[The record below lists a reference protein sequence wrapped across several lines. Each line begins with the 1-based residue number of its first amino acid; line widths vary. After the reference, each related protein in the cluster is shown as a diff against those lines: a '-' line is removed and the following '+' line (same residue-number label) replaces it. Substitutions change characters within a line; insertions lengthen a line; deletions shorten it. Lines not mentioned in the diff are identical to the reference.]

1 LKSRLCGSF
10 NAARNP
16 SRDRRHFR
24 SAEQG
29 RSGYSGKDLA
39 HFEASWKLQ
48 YLVQR
53 AIEIISEASRAI
65 PDDLKALRPEIPWNS
80 VKGIGNV
87 LRHEYRGISN
97 PLIWRVVTDELPRLR
112 IAVKAI
118 RDADLT
124 RFD

>member
-1 LKSRLCGSF
+1 MPREI
-10 NAARNP
+10 
-16 SRDRRHFR
+16 RHAIDDILEALNR
-24 SAEQG
+24 VDQVSQG
-29 RSGYSGKDLA
+29 KTLA
-39 HFEASWKLQ
+39 DFEASWQLQ

-112 IAVKAI
+112 IAVEAI
-118 RDADLT
+118 RDADST
-124 RFD
+124 RLDRGSRPK

>member
-1 LKSRLCGSF
+1 MPREI
-10 NAARNP
+10 
-16 SRDRRHFR
+16 RHAIDDILEALNR
-24 SAEQG
+24 VDQVSQG
-29 RSGYSGKDLA
+29 KTLA
-39 HFEASWKLQ
+39 DFEASWQLQ

-65 PDDLKALRPEIPWNS
+65 PDDLKALRPEIPWDS

-112 IAVKAI
+112 IAVEAI
-118 RDADLT
+118 RDADAT
-124 RFD
+124 RLDRGSRPK

>member
-1 LKSRLCGSF
+1 MPREI
-10 NAARNP
+10 
-16 SRDRRHFR
+16 RHAIDDILEALNR
-24 SAEQG
+24 VDQVSQG
-29 RSGYSGKDLA
+29 KTLA
-39 HFEASWKLQ
+39 DFEASWKLQ

-65 PDDLKALRPEIPWNS
+65 PDDLKALCPEIPWNS

-112 IAVKAI
+112 IAVEAI
-118 RDADLT
+118 RDADPT
-124 RFD
+124 RLDRGSRPK

>member
-1 LKSRLCGSF
+1 MPREI
-10 NAARNP
+10 
-16 SRDRRHFR
+16 RHAIDDILEALNR
-24 SAEQG
+24 VDQVSQG
-29 RSGYSGKDLA
+29 KTLA
-39 HFEASWKLQ
+39 DFEASWQLQ

-112 IAVKAI
+112 IAVEAI
-118 RDADLT
+118 RDAGST
-124 RFD
+124 RLDRGSRPK

>member
-1 LKSRLCGSF
+1 MPREI
-10 NAARNP
+10 
-16 SRDRRHFR
+16 RHAIDDILEALNR
-24 SAEQG
+24 VDQVSQG
-29 RSGYSGKDLA
+29 KTLA
-39 HFEASWKLQ
+39 DFEASWQLQ

-65 PDDLKALRPEIPWNS
+65 PDDLKALRPEIPWDS

-112 IAVKAI
+112 IAVEAI
-118 RDADLT
+118 RDADST
-124 RFD
+124 RLDRGSRPK

>member
-1 LKSRLCGSF
+1 MPREIHHAIDDILEALSRVDQVT
-10 NAARNP
+10 R
-16 SRDRRHFR
+16 
-24 SAEQG
+24 
-29 RSGYSGKDLA
+29 GKTLFD
-39 HFEASWKLQ
+39 FEASWQLQ

-53 AIEIISEASRAI
+53 AIEVISEASRAI

-112 IAVKAI
+112 TAI
-118 RDADLT
+118 QAMRDADIS
-124 RFD
+124 RSD

>member
-1 LKSRLCGSF
+1 MPREI
-10 NAARNP
+10 
-16 SRDRRHFR
+16 RHAIDDILEALNR
-24 SAEQG
+24 VDQVSQG
-29 RSGYSGKDLA
+29 KTLA
-39 HFEASWKLQ
+39 DFEASWQLQ

-80 VKGIGNV
+80 VKGVGNV

-112 IAVKAI
+112 IAVEAI
-118 RDADLT
+118 RDADST
-124 RFD
+124 RLDRGSRPK

>member
-1 LKSRLCGSF
+1 MPREI
-10 NAARNP
+10 
-16 SRDRRHFR
+16 RHAIDDILEALNR
-24 SAEQG
+24 VDQVSQG
-29 RSGYSGKDLA
+29 KTLA
-39 HFEASWKLQ
+39 DFEASWQLQ

-53 AIEIISEASRAI
+53 AIEVISEASRAI

-112 IAVKAI
+112 IAVEAI
-118 RDADLT
+118 RDADST
-124 RFD
+124 RLDRGSRPK